1 MTQCS
6 MLERIQNIFF
16 LRLFI
21 LKSKLCSGLGM
32 NRPSCC
38 VFRALHWREIAKICE
53 LQNTWHDN
61 FLDCDKGSGANY
73 FLFRFLCFCYVAF
86 WILHLIL
93 ITEILLSIDMGT
105 VSAGWC

>member
-1 MTQCS
+1 

-38 VFRALHWREIAKICE
+38 AFRALHRREIAKIRK
-53 LQNTWHDN
+53 LQNT
-61 FLDCDKGSGANY
+61 
-73 FLFRFLCFCYVAF
+73 
-86 WILHLIL
+86 
-93 ITEILLSIDMGT
+93 
-105 VSAGWC
+105 